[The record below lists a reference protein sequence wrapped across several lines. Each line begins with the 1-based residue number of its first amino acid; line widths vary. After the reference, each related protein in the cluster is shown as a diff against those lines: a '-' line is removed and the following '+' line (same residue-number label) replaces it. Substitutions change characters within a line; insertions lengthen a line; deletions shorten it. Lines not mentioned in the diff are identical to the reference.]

1 MNVFALLEPGD
12 IPDGW
17 ASIIV
22 AFITVIGG
30 TAVIQIVNIMNTRKN
45 RSAIQDM
52 DTKVNAI
59 RDHTVNS
66 HTDRNMREEMDER
79 YEESRRE
86 SVEQRR
92 LLERVV
98 SQQELMQKD
107 VGGIRSELRQER
119 SERHALSERVTALE
133 K

>member
-1 MNVFALLEPGD
+1 MLFALEPGD

-22 AFITVIGG
+22 ALITVIGG
-30 TAVIQIVNIMNTRKN
+30 TLVVQIVNIVNTRKN
-45 RSAIQDM
+45 RTAIQDV

-79 YEESRRE
+79 YES
-86 SVEQRR
+86 QTR
-92 LLERVV
+92 LLEDIATSQKELRLDV
-98 SQQELMQKD
+98 S
-107 VGGIRSELRQER
+107 GIRAELRTER
-119 SERHALSERVTALE
+119 EERHELAKRVTELE

>member
-1 MNVFALLEPGD
+1 MLFAALEPGD

-22 AFITVIGG
+22 AFITIVGG
-30 TAVIQIVNIMNTRKN
+30 AIVVQVSNLIATSRN

-79 YEESRRE
+79 YEEQRRE
-86 SVEQRR
+86 SAEQRR

-98 SQQELMQKD
+98 SQSDATQKD
-107 VGGIRSELRQER
+107 IGGIREEMRQER
-119 SERHALSERVTALE
+119 KERHALSERVTELE